1 MSQNQQD
8 NGGIALKT
16 LIAYVKN
23 IAEHPAEGKYRA
35 IKTDNNA
42 YKTRVGPVLGG
53 VGLLRA
59 VGFVKNEAE
68 GRWELADDKVDVAL
82 LGEVKHRLE
91 TALHEYAQEI

>member
-1 MSQNQQD
+1 M
-8 NGGIALKT
+8 
-16 LIAYVKN
+16 KN
-23 IAEHPAEGKYRA
+23 IAENPAEPKYRA

-53 VGLLRA
+53 VALLRA

-68 GRWELADDKVDVAL
+68 GKWELAEGKVDVAL

-91 TALHEYAQEI
+91 TALHEYAQAI